1 VVVEHDKAT
10 AQLTTLSDIA
20 SERTFERTPEAI
32 ERVLE
37 AAREELGMDVA
48 FVSEFACRR
57 MVFRKL
63 GGEAES
69 FGWKEGESVPLDD
82 TFCQLLLE
90 GRLPN
95 VIPDAKADGRVKF
108 LQITGKAD
116 IGSCAGAPIR
126 FSDGTLYGTFCVLSH
141 SSEPSLVE
149 RDGQFIRVLARLVA
163 EQIERERHLLR
174 KAKERTW
181 AHERRMIG
189 RELHDRV
196 AHTIGGVHQ
205 SLLLY
210 EVYRERDPEM
220 AEQKLELAKRMTGE
234 AMKDTRDLSQT
245 LRVSEG
251 AEEVLGLEAALSEV
265 LRGLVPPEM
274 EGELSVVADESA
286 ISAEVREQ
294 LFLVLR
300 EAVRSAVSHS
310 GASMMSVE
318 VRTDRERILGVVE
331 DDGWGFDQKPRE
343 RSEAG
348 GLVYMAE
355 RASLLG
361 VSCSIESAPGQGTRV
376 ETSFPL
382 DGAERLTR

>member
-1 VVVEHDKAT
+1 MVVSSTRKTRPTGRVTQPSRFVGRSSRGAERRLVVVVEHDKAT

-20 SERTFERTPEAI
+20 SERTSERTPETI

-37 AAREELGMDVA
+37 AASEELGMDVA
-48 FVSEFACRR
+48 FVSEFARRR

-63 GGEAES
+63 VGEAES

-82 TFCQLLLE
+82 TFCHLLLE

-116 IGSCAGAPIR
+116 IGSYAGAPIR

-141 SSEPSLVE
+141 SPEPSLVE
-149 RDGQFIRVLARLVA
+149 RDG
-163 EQIERERHLLR
+163 
-174 KAKERTW
+174 
-181 AHERRMIG
+181 MIG

-196 AHTIGGVHQ
+196 AHTIGVVHQ

-210 EVYRERDPEM
+210 EVYRERDSEM

-265 LRGLVPPEM
+265 LRGLVPPER

-300 EAVRSAVSHS
+300 EAVRNAVSHS
-310 GASMMSVE
+310 GASRMSVE

-348 GLVYMAE
+348 GLAYMAE

-361 VSCSIESAPGQGTRV
+361 GTCSIESAPGEGTRV
-376 ETSFPL
+376 QTSFPL

>member
-141 SSEPSLVE
+141 SPEPSLVE

-174 KAKERTW
+174 KAKERTR

-196 AHTIGGVHQ
+196 AHTIGG
-205 SLLLY
+205 SI
-210 EVYRERDPEM
+210 RAFCSTRS
-220 AEQKLELAKRMTGE
+220 TG
-234 AMKDTRDLSQT
+234 
-245 LRVSEG
+245 
-251 AEEVLGLEAALSEV
+251 
-265 LRGLVPPEM
+265 
-274 EGELSVVADESA
+274 SA
-286 ISAEVREQ
+286 IPRW
-294 LFLVLR
+294 R
-300 EAVRSAVSHS
+300 NRSSS
-310 GASMMSVE
+310 S
-318 VRTDRERILGVVE
+318 
-331 DDGWGFDQKPRE
+331 P
-343 RSEAG
+343 SE
-348 GLVYMAE
+348 
-355 RASLLG
+355 
-361 VSCSIESAPGQGTRV
+361 
-376 ETSFPL
+376 
-382 DGAERLTR
+382 